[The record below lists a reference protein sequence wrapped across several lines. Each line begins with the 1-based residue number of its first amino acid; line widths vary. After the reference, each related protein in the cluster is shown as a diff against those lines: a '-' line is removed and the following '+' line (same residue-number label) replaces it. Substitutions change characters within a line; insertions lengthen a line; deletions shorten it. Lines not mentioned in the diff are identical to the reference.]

1 MTVKGKVNFN
11 GVNHIL
17 PTPSCLFVTLADVS
31 LMDAPATIIKSQ
43 RFDLSNFDTSVGF
56 YEYELTAKKPAK
68 NQLWKRYS
76 ISATVHVGRCP
87 EKEQVINKGDFLTDT
102 RHSVKLTQLETEYTK
117 NINTICYG
125 GEFSLF
131 PSC

>member
-11 GVNHIL
+11 GVNRIL

-43 RFDLSNFDTSVGF
+43 RFNLSNFDTSVGF

-87 EKEQVINKGDFLTDT
+87 EKKQSVRKGDFLTDT
-102 RHSVKLTQLETEYTK
+102 HHKVTLTQLKNSYEK
-117 NINTICYG
+117 NINTKCYG
-125 GEFSLF
+125 KR
-131 PSC
+131 